1 MNQTNLDDTLD
12 VLNDLL
18 QTSKD
23 GEAGFHAC
31 AEDLRDPQLKAAMLE
46 QSRDCAAAA
55 DELERI
61 VLELGGKP
69 KDSTSFAGDLHRR
82 WVDLKS
88 LVTGKDEEATRR
100 RNARSARESA
110 GALG

>member
-61 VLELGGKP
+61 VHGTGWQ
-69 KDSTSFAGDLHRR
+69 TQGQHQFRR
-82 WVDLKS
+82 
-88 LVTGKDEEATRR
+88 
-100 RNARSARESA
+100 
-110 GALG
+110 